1 MSFNLIRLALFQEE
15 KTETQGRG
23 HHVKTNKNTDNGHVK
38 MEAETGVMLPQIK
51 DPGGY

>member
-1 MSFNLIRLALFQEE
+1 MNLIRLASFQEE

-23 HHVKTNKNTDNGHVK
+23 HHVRTNKDIDNGHVK

-51 DPGGY
+51 DPRGY